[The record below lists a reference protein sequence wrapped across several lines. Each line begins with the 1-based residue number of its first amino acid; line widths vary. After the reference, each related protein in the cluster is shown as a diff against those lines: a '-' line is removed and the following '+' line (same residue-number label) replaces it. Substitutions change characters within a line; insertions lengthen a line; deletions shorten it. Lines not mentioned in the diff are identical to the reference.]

1 MAEGKKSFILYLT
14 QRPIF
19 EGLSDEDAGKL
30 IKTVFA
36 YVSDENPKP
45 EGLIGYSFNIIKPLL
60 KNDLREWEDIKLK
73 RAEAGRL
80 GGIARANNLKQ
91 SQANVA
97 NAKSDKQSQANQAV
111 NVNVNV
117 NDNVLD
123 KSNINK
129 VSKDTMSSKLAD
141 ACLEIIDYLNLKTN
155 KNFKPNAKATQDFIK
170 ARLKD
175 GYSIDDFKKVIDNKC
190 YQWLGTEQEQYLR
203 PETLFRPSHFES
215 YLNEVVK
222 SGVKNN
228 PCDLP
233 NGGFQSLDDTPAPS
247 QEELERWR
255 NEADF

>member
-1 MAEGKKSFILYLT
+1 MYVSNGEVLSTMAEGKKSFILYLT

-36 YVSDENPKP
+36 YVSDENPTP
-45 EGLIGYSFNIIKPLL
+45 NGMVGYSFNIIKPLL
-60 KNDLREWEDIKLK
+60 KNDLREWEDIKQK

-91 SQANVA
+91 TQANVA
-97 NAKSDKQSQANQAV
+97 NAKSDKQTQANQAV

-123 KSNINK
+123 KSNNNK
-129 VSKDTMSSKLAD
+129 VSKDTMSSKLND
-141 ACLEIIDYLNLKTN
+141 MCVEIIDYLNFKTGKSFKASSKAN
-155 KNFKPNAKATQDFIK
+155 KNLIK
-170 ARLKD
+170 ARLDD
-175 GYSIDDFKKVIDNKC
+175 GYTIDEFKKLIDNKC

-215 YLNEVVK
+215 YLNEVIK

-228 PCDLP
+228 PIDEP
-233 NGGFQSLDDTPAPS
+233 NGGFRCL
-247 QEELERWR
+247 
-255 NEADF
+255 